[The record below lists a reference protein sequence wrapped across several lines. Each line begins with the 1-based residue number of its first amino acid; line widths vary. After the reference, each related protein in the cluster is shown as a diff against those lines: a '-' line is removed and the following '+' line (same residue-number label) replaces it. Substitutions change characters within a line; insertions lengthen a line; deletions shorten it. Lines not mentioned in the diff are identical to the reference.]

1 MNSWVNIFS
10 LVYPV
15 GAIYE
20 TTNDFLSP
28 NILFGMENGWT
39 KIGERTIS
47 EGENEKTIYIYERIA

>member
-15 GAIYE
+15 GAVYE
-20 TTNDFLSP
+20 TTNDSLSP
-28 NILFGMENGWT
+28 NILFGMENGWI